1 MSFFNKLSTRTAIV
15 IISASC
21 VSFSVFANSTGN
33 QNGGLMQQMLSANNK
48 VPVIQNNSA
57 DLTRVHIA
65 QDGARNG
72 GLMAQMQPS
81 DQQQTSIRSASAQ
94 QRIDAIH
101 MEETNYQG
109 RR

>member
-1 MSFFNKLSTRTAIV
+1 MSFFNKLSTGTAIA
-15 IISASC
+15 IISVSC
-21 VSFSVFANSTGN
+21 VSFSVFANPTGN
-33 QNGGLMQQMLSANNK
+33 QQGGLMQQMLSANNK
-48 VPVIQNNSA
+48 LPVIHGDISHLNQ
-57 DLTRVHIA
+57 VHIA

-81 DQQQTSIRSASAQ
+81 DQQLASIRSASAQ
-94 QRIDAIH
+94 QRIDVIH